1 MNDARQIRIGDA
13 ERDAAATAL
22 GEHFAAG
29 RLTKDEYDERA
40 EQVWAARFRQD
51 LDPVFA
57 DLPSPVTP
65 GSPAQVSGPPQWS
78 RPPQRSGPPQWS
90 RPPQLRGPQPRPF
103 FWAAPILPLLVVGLV
118 LIAFSIPPWPLFI
131 LLWIWIAGG
140 FRRHRR
146 HWQPH
151 SFNARR

>member
-1 MNDARQIRIGDA
+1 VNDVRQIRIGDA

-40 EQVWAARFRQD
+40 EQIWAARYGND
-51 LDPVFA
+51 LDPVFV
-57 DLPSPVTP
+57 DLPKPVTARP
-65 GSPAQVSGPPQWS
+65 VAQVPGQPQWS
-78 RPPQRSGPPQWS
+78 RPPQWSGPAQ
-90 RPPQLRGPQPRPF
+90 RRGPQPRPF

-140 FRRHRR
+140 FRQHRR

-151 SFNARR
+151 GFNARR